1 MRYVY
6 LIQPTW
12 DARLKPVSQARLGS
26 IEMFDSYTSSRLN
39 KRSFLTIPALL
50 VVLTS
55 LMLST
60 TVVHAQSPDFALSS
74 TPSNLCVNPGVNGAA
89 VISVQSVDNFIG
101 SVNLAGSVDP
111 NVNNGP
117 TISQIPS
124 SETLAAG
131 QTIPFDLSI
140 STSPST
146 PVYTYSIRISGLS
159 GGTYHETTVQVT
171 VAAGC
176 SVGGVVLPT
185 VELAATTSYVVY
197 GLIIAGLVGIV
208 GATLAIRVRGRKHI
222 PNP

>member
-1 MRYVY
+1 
-6 LIQPTW
+6 
-12 DARLKPVSQARLGS
+12 
-26 IEMFDSYTSSRLN
+26 MFDSYTSSRLN

-50 VVLTS
+50 IVLTS
-55 LMLST
+55 LILST

-74 TPSNLCVNPGVNGAA
+74 TPSNLCVNPGVNGAT
-89 VISVQSVDNFIG
+89 VISVQSVDNFAG
-101 SVNLAGSVDP
+101 TVNLAGSVDP

-131 QTIPFDLSI
+131 QTVPFDLSI

-159 GGTYHETTVQVT
+159 GATYHETIVQVT

-185 VELAATTSYVVY
+185 AAVAPTTSFVVY
-197 GLIIAGLVGIV
+197 GLVVAGLVGV
-208 GATLAIRVRGRKHI
+208 VATTLAIYVSRRKPI
-222 PNP
+222 SSP

>member
-1 MRYVY
+1 M
-6 LIQPTW
+6 
-12 DARLKPVSQARLGS
+12 GS

-50 VVLTS
+50 IVLTS
-55 LMLST
+55 LILST

-74 TPSNLCVNPGVNGAA
+74 TPSNLCVNPGVNGAT
-89 VISVQSVDNFIG
+89 VISVQSVDNFAG
-101 SVNLAGSVDP
+101 TVNLAGSVDP

-131 QTIPFDLSI
+131 QTVPFDLSI

-159 GGTYHETTVQVT
+159 GATYHETIVQVT

-185 VELAATTSYVVY
+185 AAVAPTTSFVVY
-197 GLIIAGLVGIV
+197 GLVVAGLVGV
-208 GATLAIRVRGRKHI
+208 VATTLAIYVSRRKPI
-222 PNP
+222 SSP

>member
-1 MRYVY
+1 
-6 LIQPTW
+6 
-12 DARLKPVSQARLGS
+12 
-26 IEMFDSYTSSRLN
+26 MFDSYTSSRLN

-89 VISVQSVDNFIG
+89 VISVQSVDNFVG
-101 SVNLAGSVDP
+101 SVNLEGSVDP

-131 QTIPFDLSI
+131 QTVPFDLSI

-159 GGTYHETTVQVT
+159 GATYHETIVQVT

-185 VELAATTSYVVY
+185 AAVAPTTSFVVY
-197 GLIIAGLVGIV
+197 GLVVAGLVGV
-208 GATLAIRVRGRKHI
+208 VATTLAIYVSRRKPI
-222 PNP
+222 SSP

>member
-1 MRYVY
+1 M
-6 LIQPTW
+6 
-12 DARLKPVSQARLGS
+12 LKTVSQARTGS
-26 IEMFDSYTSSRLN
+26 IGIFDSYASSQWN
-39 KRSFLTIPALL
+39 KRRFLTIPALL

-55 LMLST
+55 LILST
-60 TVVHAQSPDFALSS
+60 TAVHAQFPDFALSS

-89 VISVQSVDNFIG
+89 VISVQSVDNFAG

-111 NVNNGP
+111 TVNNGP

-131 QTIPFDLSI
+131 RTVSFDLSI

-185 VELAATTSYVVY
+185 VGLAATTSYVVY
-197 GLIIAGLVGIV
+197 GLSIAGLVVIV
-208 GATLAIRVRGRKHI
+208 GAALAPRLRGREHT
-222 PNP
+222 PRP

>member
-1 MRYVY
+1 
-6 LIQPTW
+6 
-12 DARLKPVSQARLGS
+12 
-26 IEMFDSYTSSRLN
+26 MFDSYTSSRLN

-55 LMLST
+55 LILST

-74 TPSNLCVNPGVNGAA
+74 TPSNLCVNPGVNGAT
-89 VISVQSVDNFIG
+89 VISVQSVDNFAG
-101 SVNLAGSVDP
+101 TVNLAGSVDP

-131 QTIPFDLSI
+131 RTVSFDLSI

-185 VELAATTSYVVY
+185 AAVAPTTSFVVY
-197 GLIIAGLVGIV
+197 GLVVAGLVGV
-208 GATLAIRVRGRKHI
+208 VATTLAIYVSRRKPI
-222 PNP
+222 SSP